1 MNFSYEKAL
10 LGYMGKITQNKVI
23 NFLCRKHV
31 HNKNE
36 IKQKNQICY
45 RASNIHGKIDEFV
58 KENFTISKSKKI
70 YFNVDL
76 LSKINLQEFEN
87 ILKFL
92 TNTDI
97 VFEVEYGIKL
107 KNTDIGKLKQF
118 ETLANQYGLSFYF
131 DEDGVN
137 YNLDDVIKVND
148 LLNSMQDEI
157 ENSKIFCL
165 QQRKER
171 KLSNAEK
178 YIYAYKFVTQFH
190 YHEEDNTEPS
200 HLSRNLTSIVKN
212 DFKYFV
218 CLGQAKMLKA
228 LLDRLNIPCILANEK
243 VIDET
248 TKSFPNE
255 INHTNCRVY
264 IKDKIYEID
273 GIYKSDP
280 SWDSK
285 DKKLVNHIT
294 AETKDTSSLLYAFIT
309 LSQDRLIPESIAI
322 DTKEYGK
329 NFYPDIKELM
339 IKINKNFIYSHENI
353 TTNELVEKYKYY
365 AKKYVKIL
373 RDANRVNSAIDQAYT
388 FREFLTLLIRYDEEK
403 ATEMLSSNLQKSFTV
418 DYKVLVKE
426 IKNSFNELEM
436 KKILL
441 REFKLNCENQYHK
454 MMDNSI
460 KLLTMKKVCR
470 NVINAMKQNNNEMAN
485 DFHDEFK
492 ASKYM
497 AGMQWNNEMAL
508 FACDNMF
515 AQSFFKMEESE
526 QKQLLKNLNHEHV
539 VNVLQNNSIYF

>member
-36 IKQKNQICY
+36 IKHKNQICY
-45 RASNIHGKIDEFV
+45 NASNVQGKIDEFV
-58 KENFTISKSKKI
+58 KENFTVSKSKKI

-76 LSKINLQEFEN
+76 LQKINLQEFEN

-92 TNTDI
+92 TNNDI
-97 VFEVEYGIKL
+97 VFEVDYGIKL
-107 KNTDIGKLKQF
+107 KSADIEKLKQF
-118 ETLANQYGLSFYF
+118 EILANQYGLSFCF
-131 DEDGVN
+131 DEDGAN
-137 YNLDDVIKVND
+137 YNLNDVIKVND

-157 ENSKIFCL
+157 ENSKVLCFY
-165 QQRKER
+165 QKKER
-171 KLSNAEK
+171 KLSTAEK

-190 YHEEDNTEPS
+190 YNEEDSGQPS

-255 INHTNCRVY
+255 INHTNCRIY

-373 RDANRVNSAIDQAYT
+373 RNVNRENNAVEQAYT
-388 FREFLTLLIRYDEEK
+388 FCGFLNLLVRHGEDK
-403 ATEMLSSNLQKSFTV
+403 ATEMITSNLRHSLPV

-426 IKNSFNELEM
+426 IKTSFNEVEM

-441 REFKLNCENQYHK
+441 REFKLQCENQYHE
-454 MMDNSI
+454 MMDHSI
-460 KLLTMKKVCR
+460 KLLTMKRVCR
-470 NVINAMKQNNNEMAN
+470 NVISAMKQNNNEMAN

-497 AGMQWNNEMAL
+497 AGMQWNNEMSL

-515 AQSFFKMEESE
+515 AQSFFKMEENE
-526 QKQLLKNLNHEHV
+526 QKQFLKKLNHEHV
-539 VNVLQNNSIYF
+539 VNVLQNNPVYF

>member
-31 HNKNE
+31 HNKND

-107 KNTDIGKLKQF
+107 KNADIEKLKQF

-190 YHEEDNTEPS
+190 YHEEENTEPS

-248 TKSFPNE
+248 TKNFPNE

-264 IKDKIYEID
+264 IKDKIHEID

-285 DKKLVNHIT
+285 DKKLINHKT
-294 AETKDTSSLLYAFIT
+294 AETKDISSLLYAFIT
-309 LSQDRLIPESIAI
+309 LSQDRLIPESNAI

-353 TTNELVEKYKYY
+353 TTNELIEKYKYY
-365 AKKYVKIL
+365 AKKYVNIL
-373 RDANRVNSAIDQAYT
+373 RNVNRENNAVEQAYT
-388 FREFLTLLIRYDEEK
+388 FCGFLNLLVRHGEDK
-403 ATEMLSSNLQKSFTV
+403 ATEMITSNLRLSLPV

-426 IKNSFNELEM
+426 IKTSFNEVEM

-441 REFKLNCENQYHK
+441 REFKLKCENQYHE
-454 MMDNSI
+454 MMDHSI
-460 KLLTMKKVCR
+460 KLLTMKRVCR
-470 NVINAMKQNNNEMAN
+470 NVISAMKQNNNEMAN

-497 AGMQWNNEMAL
+497 AGMQWNNEMTL

-515 AQSFFKMEESE
+515 AQSFFKMEENE
-526 QKQLLKNLNHEHV
+526 QKQFLKKLNHEHV
-539 VNVLQNNSIYF
+539 VNVLQNNPVYF